1 MGPLVSNVVLLAG
14 ADAAAV
20 ESLRPAAEILASFG
34 LRSETAV
41 LTPEESMSPLAS
53 GVYAVIVASPD
64 AALPAALAKHT
75 SLPVIR
81 VPGVGDGRGDLAL
94 LDDGHGNLP
103 AGPTDGVFATMA
115 IGDAGARNAALF
127 VVSSLA
133 GTDDRLRAAW
143 ADFRAR
149 QTETVLRHPPL
160 EMME

>member
-1 MGPLVSNVVLLAG
+1 MGPSVSNVVLLAG

-20 ESLRPAAEILASFG
+20 ESLRPAAGILASFG
-34 LRSETAV
+34 LETATAV
-41 LTPEESMSPLAS
+41 LTPEESISPLAS
-53 GVYAVIVASPD
+53 NMCAVIVASPD

-81 VPGVGDGRGDLAL
+81 VPIATGGRGGVAL

-103 AGPTDGVFATMA
+103 AGPANGVFATMA
-115 IGDAGARNAALF
+115 IGEAGAKNAALF

-133 GTDDRLRAAW
+133 GTDDRLRVAW

-149 QTETVLRHPPL
+149 QTQEVLRHPPL
-160 EMME
+160 ERTE